1 MKNSFYSISAL
12 IIVSLLGISFYFT
25 LFNLFAI
32 SPLLGVAIVA
42 ALGTIGFVMV
52 NDEDFIGEF
61 EEASEAL

>member
-32 SPLLGVAIVA
+32 SPLLGAAVVI
-42 ALGTIGFVMV
+42 ALGTIGFVLV
-52 NDEDFIGEF
+52 TDEEFIGDID
-61 EEASEAL
+61 EASEAA

>member
-32 SPLLGVAIVA
+32 SPLLGAAIVI
-42 ALGTIGFVMV
+42 ALGTIGFILV
-52 NDEDFIGEF
+52 NDEDFIEDY
-61 EEASEAL
+61 EEVSESA